1 MVTLNKL
8 YKSTLSTK
16 KLDVYVYNKKSK
28 KIKKI
33 SFGAK
38 GMSDYTIHKDKER
51 RERYRKRHRKDKITD
66 PLKPG
71 FWSWWVLW
79 GPYTS
84 KKKNLTYTINRFKLV
99 KKIPSLSKSRSRKM
113 KSKSRSRK
121 RKSKS
126 RSRKRKSKSRS
137 RKRK

>member
-16 KLDVYVYNKKSK
+16 KFDVYVYNKKSGKVK
-28 KIKKI
+28 KV

-51 RERYRKRHRKDKITD
+51 RERYRNRHKNDKIND

-79 GPYTS
+79 GLYTS
-84 KKKNLTYTINRFKLV
+84 KEKCLKYVINKFKLV
-99 KKIPSLSKSRSRKM
+99 KKIPIKSRSRK
-113 KSKSRSRK
+113 KK
-121 RKSKS
+121 
-126 RSRKRKSKSRS
+126 
-137 RKRK
+137 